1 VSGETR
7 SLEKE
12 ERMSSKRTF
21 SGALGLVFL
30 AAALW
35 SGSAM
40 AAGPTPAA
48 VNADGLRWQAMADFY
63 KHRQSPTPAGIKA
76 DGLRWQAIAR
86 FYGQRQSPTP
96 AGIKADGLR
105 WRAIARFYEQQQRPT
120 PEAIRADGLRWQA
133 IARAYGVHTV
143 TTPSQSS
150 SGSGFD
156 FGAAGIG
163 ALAALGLAVIAS
175 ALMVIARRIRRTK
188 LAV

>member
-1 VSGETR
+1 
-7 SLEKE
+7 
-12 ERMSSKRTF
+12 MSSKRTF
-21 SGALGLVFL
+21 SGAFGLVFL

-40 AAGPTPAA
+40 AAGPTPAGIK
-48 VNADGLRWQAMADFY
+48 ADGLRWQAMADFY
-63 KHRQSPTPAGIKA
+63 KRLQSPTPAGIKA

-86 FYGQRQSPTP
+86 T
-96 AGIKADGLR
+96 
-105 WRAIARFYEQQQRPT
+105 
-120 PEAIRADGLRWQA
+120 
-133 IARAYGVHTV
+133 YGVHTV

-175 ALMVIARRIRRTK
+175 GLMVMARRIRGTK
-188 LAV
+188 LAA

>member
-1 VSGETR
+1 
-7 SLEKE
+7 
-12 ERMSSKRTF
+12 
-21 SGALGLVFL
+21 
-30 AAALW
+30 
-35 SGSAM
+35 M
-40 AAGPTPAA
+40 ADFYKQLQSPTPAA
-48 VNADGLRWQAMADFY
+48 V
-63 KHRQSPTPAGIKA
+63 KA

-86 FYGQRQSPTP
+86 FYQQQQTPTP
-96 AGIKADGLR
+96 A
-105 WRAIARFYEQQQRPT
+105 
-120 PEAIRADGLRWQA
+120 AIRADGLRWQA

-175 ALMVIARRIRRTK
+175 GLIVMARHSRRTN

>member
-1 VSGETR
+1 
-7 SLEKE
+7 
-12 ERMSSKRTF
+12 MSSKRTF
-21 SGALGLVFL
+21 SGALGLAFL

-48 VNADGLRWQAMADFY
+48 ISADGLRWQAMADSY
-63 KHRQSPTPAGIKA
+63 KHLQSPTPAGIKA
-76 DGLRWQAIAR
+76 DGLRGQAIAR
-86 FYGQRQSPTP
+86 FY
-96 AGIKADGLR
+96 D
-105 WRAIARFYEQQQRPT
+105 EQQQRPT

-133 IARAYGVHTV
+133 IARTYGVHTV

-150 SGSGFD
+150 AGSGFD

-163 ALAALGLAVIAS
+163 ALAALSLAVLAS
-175 ALMVIARRIRRTK
+175 GLMVMARRIRRRK

>member
-1 VSGETR
+1 
-7 SLEKE
+7 
-12 ERMSSKRTF
+12 MSSKRTF

-48 VNADGLRWQAMADFY
+48 IRADGLRWQAMADSY
-63 KHRQSPTPAGIKA
+63 KHLQS
-76 DGLRWQAIAR
+76 
-86 FYGQRQSPTP
+86 
-96 AGIKADGLR
+96 
-105 WRAIARFYEQQQRPT
+105 PT

-133 IARAYGVHTV
+133 IARSYGVHTV

-150 SGSGFD
+150 SGSGLD

-163 ALAALGLAVIAS
+163 ALAALGLAVLAS
-175 ALMVIARRIRRTK
+175 GLMVMARRIRRRK

>member
-1 VSGETR
+1 
-7 SLEKE
+7 
-12 ERMSSKRTF
+12 MSSKWTF
-21 SGALGLVFL
+21 SGALGLVVL

-48 VNADGLRWQAMADFY
+48 IRADGLRWQAMADSY
-63 KHRQSPTPAGIKA
+63 KHLQTPTPAGIKA
-76 DGLRWQAIAR
+76 DGLRGQAIAR
-86 FYGQRQSPTP
+86 FY
-96 AGIKADGLR
+96 
-105 WRAIARFYEQQQRPT
+105 EQQRPT

-133 IARAYGVHTV
+133 IARTYGVHTV
-143 TTPSQSS
+143 TTPSPSS

-163 ALAALGLAVIAS
+163 ALAALGLAVLAS
-175 ALMVIARRIRRTK
+175 GLMVMARRIRRRK

>member
-1 VSGETR
+1 
-7 SLEKE
+7 
-12 ERMSSKRTF
+12 MSSKRTF
-21 SGALGLVFL
+21 SGAFGLVFL

-40 AAGPTPAA
+40 AAGPTPAGIK
-48 VNADGLRWQAMADFY
+48 ADGLRSQAMADFY
-63 KHRQSPTPAGIKA
+63 KQLQSPTPAGIKA

-86 FYGQRQSPTP
+86 T
-96 AGIKADGLR
+96 
-105 WRAIARFYEQQQRPT
+105 
-120 PEAIRADGLRWQA
+120 
-133 IARAYGVHTV
+133 YGVHTV

-175 ALMVIARRIRRTK
+175 GLMVMARRIRRTK
-188 LAV
+188 L

>member
-1 VSGETR
+1 
-7 SLEKE
+7 
-12 ERMSSKRTF
+12 MSSKRTF

-48 VNADGLRWQAMADFY
+48 IRADGLRWQAMADSY
-63 KHRQSPTPAGIKA
+63 KHLQS
-76 DGLRWQAIAR
+76 
-86 FYGQRQSPTP
+86 
-96 AGIKADGLR
+96 
-105 WRAIARFYEQQQRPT
+105 PT

-133 IARAYGVHTV
+133 IARSYGVHTV

-163 ALAALGLAVIAS
+163 ALAALGLAVLAS
-175 ALMVIARRIRRTK
+175 GLMVMARRIRRRK

>member
-1 VSGETR
+1 
-7 SLEKE
+7 
-12 ERMSSKRTF
+12 MSSKRTF

-40 AAGPTPAA
+40 AAGPRPAA
-48 VNADGLRWQAMADFY
+48 
-63 KHRQSPTPAGIKA
+63 IKA
-76 DGLRWQAIAR
+76 DGLRWQ
-86 FYGQRQSPTP
+86 
-96 AGIKADGLR
+96 
-105 WRAIARFYEQQQRPT
+105 AIARFYEQQQRPT

-133 IARAYGVHTV
+133 IARTYGVHTV
-143 TTPSQSS
+143 TPPSQSS

-163 ALAALGLAVIAS
+163 ALAALGLAVLAS
-175 ALMVIARRIRRTK
+175 GLMVMARRIRRRK

>member
-1 VSGETR
+1 
-7 SLEKE
+7 
-12 ERMSSKRTF
+12 MSSRRTL

-48 VNADGLRWQAMADFY
+48 IKADGLRWQAMADFY
-63 KHRQSPTPAGIKA
+63 KQQQSPTPAAVKA

-86 FYGQRQSPTP
+86 FYQQQQTPTP
-96 AGIKADGLR
+96 A
-105 WRAIARFYEQQQRPT
+105 
-120 PEAIRADGLRWQA
+120 AIRADGLRWQA

-175 ALMVIARRIRRTK
+175 GLIVMARHSRRTN

>member
-1 VSGETR
+1 
-7 SLEKE
+7 
-12 ERMSSKRTF
+12 MSSKRTL

-48 VNADGLRWQAMADFY
+48 IKADGLRWQAMADFY
-63 KHRQSPTPAGIKA
+63 KQLQSPTPAAIKA

-86 FYGQRQSPTP
+86 FY
-96 AGIKADGLR
+96 
-105 WRAIARFYEQQQRPT
+105 EQQQRPT
-120 PEAIRADGLRWQA
+120 PAAIRADGLRWQA
-133 IARAYGVHTV
+133 IARTYGVHTV
-143 TTPSQSS
+143 TTSSRS

-163 ALAALGLAVIAS
+163 ALAALGLAVLAS
-175 ALMVIARRIRRTK
+175 GLMVMARRIRRTK
-188 LAV
+188 LAG

>member
-1 VSGETR
+1 
-7 SLEKE
+7 
-12 ERMSSKRTF
+12 MSSKRTF
-21 SGALGLVFL
+21 SGAFGLVFL

-48 VNADGLRWQAMADFY
+48 IKADGLRWQAMADFY
-63 KHRQSPTPAGIKA
+63 KQLQSPTPAGIKA

-86 FYGQRQSPTP
+86 T
-96 AGIKADGLR
+96 
-105 WRAIARFYEQQQRPT
+105 
-120 PEAIRADGLRWQA
+120 
-133 IARAYGVHTV
+133 YGVHTV

-175 ALMVIARRIRRTK
+175 GLMVMVRRIRRTK
-188 LAV
+188 LAA

>member
-1 VSGETR
+1 
-7 SLEKE
+7 
-12 ERMSSKRTF
+12 MSFKTTF

-48 VNADGLRWQAMADFY
+48 IKADGLRWQAMADFY
-63 KHRQSPTPAGIKA
+63 KQLQSPTPAGIKA

-86 FYGQRQSPTP
+86 FYQQQTPTP
-96 AGIKADGLR
+96 A
-105 WRAIARFYEQQQRPT
+105 
-120 PEAIRADGLRWQA
+120 AIRADGLRWQA

-175 ALMVIARRIRRTK
+175 GLIVMARHSRRTN

>member
-1 VSGETR
+1 
-7 SLEKE
+7 
-12 ERMSSKRTF
+12 MSSKRTF

-48 VNADGLRWQAMADFY
+48 IRADGLR
-63 KHRQSPTPAGIKA
+63 G
-76 DGLRWQAIAR
+76 QAIAR
-86 FYGQRQSPTP
+86 FYEQQQRPTP
-96 AGIKADGLR
+96 EAIRADGLR
-105 WRAIARFYEQQQRPT
+105 GQAIARFYEQQQRPT

-133 IARAYGVHTV
+133 IARTYGVHTV

-163 ALAALGLAVIAS
+163 ALAALGLAVLAS
-175 ALMVIARRIRRTK
+175 GLMVMARRIRRRK

>member
-1 VSGETR
+1 
-7 SLEKE
+7 
-12 ERMSSKRTF
+12 MSSKRTF

-48 VNADGLRWQAMADFY
+48 IRADGLRWQAMADFY
-63 KHRQSPTPAGIKA
+63 KHVQSPTPAGIKA
-76 DGLRWQAIAR
+76 DGLR
-86 FYGQRQSPTP
+86 GQ
-96 AGIKADGLR
+96 
-105 WRAIARFYEQQQRPT
+105 AIARFYEQQQRPT

-133 IARAYGVHTV
+133 IARTYGVHTV

-163 ALAALGLAVIAS
+163 VLAALGLAVLAS
-175 ALMVIARRIRRTK
+175 GLMVMARRIRRRK

>member
-1 VSGETR
+1 
-7 SLEKE
+7 
-12 ERMSSKRTF
+12 MSSKRTF

-48 VNADGLRWQAMADFY
+48 IRADGLRWQAMADSY
-63 KHRQSPTPAGIKA
+63 KHLQS
-76 DGLRWQAIAR
+76 
-86 FYGQRQSPTP
+86 
-96 AGIKADGLR
+96 
-105 WRAIARFYEQQQRPT
+105 PT

-133 IARAYGVHTV
+133 IARTYGVHTV

-163 ALAALGLAVIAS
+163 ALAALGLAVLAS
-175 ALMVIARRIRRTK
+175 GLMVMARRIRRRK

>member
-1 VSGETR
+1 
-7 SLEKE
+7 
-12 ERMSSKRTF
+12 MNSKRTF

-40 AAGPTPAA
+40 AAGPAPAA
-48 VNADGLRWQAMADFY
+48 IRADGLRWQAMADFY
-63 KHRQSPTPAGIKA
+63 EQQQRPTPEAITA

-86 FYGQRQSPTP
+86 T
-96 AGIKADGLR
+96 
-105 WRAIARFYEQQQRPT
+105 
-120 PEAIRADGLRWQA
+120 
-133 IARAYGVHTV
+133 YGVHTV

-163 ALAALGLAVIAS
+163 ALAALGLAVLAS
-175 ALMVIARRIRRTK
+175 GLMVMARRIRRRK

>member
-1 VSGETR
+1 
-7 SLEKE
+7 
-12 ERMSSKRTF
+12 MSSKRTF

-48 VNADGLRWQAMADFY
+48 IRADGLRWQAMADSY
-63 KHRQSPTPAGIKA
+63 KHLQS
-76 DGLRWQAIAR
+76 
-86 FYGQRQSPTP
+86 
-96 AGIKADGLR
+96 
-105 WRAIARFYEQQQRPT
+105 PT

-133 IARAYGVHTV
+133 IARTYGVHRV

-163 ALAALGLAVIAS
+163 ALAALGLAVLAS
-175 ALMVIARRIRRTK
+175 GLTVMARRIRRRK

>member
-1 VSGETR
+1 
-7 SLEKE
+7 
-12 ERMSSKRTF
+12 MSSKRTF

-48 VNADGLRWQAMADFY
+48 IRADGLRWQAMADSY
-63 KHRQSPTPAGIKA
+63 KHLQS
-76 DGLRWQAIAR
+76 
-86 FYGQRQSPTP
+86 
-96 AGIKADGLR
+96 
-105 WRAIARFYEQQQRPT
+105 PT

-133 IARAYGVHTV
+133 IARTYGVHTV

-163 ALAALGLAVIAS
+163 ALVALGLAVLAS
-175 ALMVIARRIRRTK
+175 GLIVMARRIRRRK

>member
-1 VSGETR
+1 
-7 SLEKE
+7 
-12 ERMSSKRTF
+12 MSSKRTF

-48 VNADGLRWQAMADFY
+48 IRADGLRWQAMADSY
-63 KHRQSPTPAGIKA
+63 KHLQS
-76 DGLRWQAIAR
+76 
-86 FYGQRQSPTP
+86 
-96 AGIKADGLR
+96 
-105 WRAIARFYEQQQRPT
+105 PT

-133 IARAYGVHTV
+133 IARTYGVHRV

-163 ALAALGLAVIAS
+163 ALAALGLAVLACGLTVM
-175 ALMVIARRIRRTK
+175 AWRIRRRK

>member
-1 VSGETR
+1 
-7 SLEKE
+7 
-12 ERMSSKRTF
+12 MSSKRTF

-40 AAGPTPAA
+40 AAGPRPAA
-48 VNADGLRWQAMADFY
+48 
-63 KHRQSPTPAGIKA
+63 IKA
-76 DGLRWQAIAR
+76 DGLRWQ
-86 FYGQRQSPTP
+86 
-96 AGIKADGLR
+96 
-105 WRAIARFYEQQQRPT
+105 AIARFYEQQQRPT

-133 IARAYGVHTV
+133 IARTHGVHTV

-163 ALAALGLAVIAS
+163 ALAALGLAVLAS
-175 ALMVIARRIRRTK
+175 GLMVMARRIRRRK

>member
-1 VSGETR
+1 V
-7 SLEKE
+7 KE

-48 VNADGLRWQAMADFY
+48 IRADGLRWQAMADSY
-63 KHRQSPTPAGIKA
+63 KHLQS
-76 DGLRWQAIAR
+76 
-86 FYGQRQSPTP
+86 
-96 AGIKADGLR
+96 
-105 WRAIARFYEQQQRPT
+105 PT

-133 IARAYGVHTV
+133 IARTYGVHRV

-163 ALAALGLAVIAS
+163 ALAALGLAVLACGLTVM
-175 ALMVIARRIRRTK
+175 AWRIRRRK

>member
-1 VSGETR
+1 
-7 SLEKE
+7 
-12 ERMSSKRTF
+12 MSSKRTF

-48 VNADGLRWQAMADFY
+48 
-63 KHRQSPTPAGIKA
+63 IKA
-76 DGLRWQAIAR
+76 DGLRWQ
-86 FYGQRQSPTP
+86 
-96 AGIKADGLR
+96 
-105 WRAIARFYEQQQRPT
+105 AIARFYEQQQRPT

-133 IARAYGVHTV
+133 IARTYGVHTV
-143 TTPSQSS
+143 TPPSQSS

-163 ALAALGLAVIAS
+163 ALAALGLAVLAS
-175 ALMVIARRIRRTK
+175 GLMVMARRIRRRK